1 MRQTMLRRLV
11 RVASLL
17 VPLSSVIA
25 ASAFGWDGVFIATA
39 AMNILSAL
47 LAVLVL
53 KPLRNRVSEA

>member
-1 MRQTMLRRLV
+1 
-11 RVASLL
+11 
-17 VPLSSVIA
+17 VIA
-25 ASAFGWDGVFIATA
+25 ASEFGWDGVFITTA